1 MMRVSCQE
9 FEGGLIDDQGTDIVF
24 DVRHDPALLYN
35 VEADPQELYRLTPAT
50 FSNYDEVIIIIVII
64 VIIVISIMADYE
76 CDGGATGLIGGRRHL
91 LGRLCDKG
99 ERSRGNALLQV
110 SVRILIKIMSMEK
123 FCNVGCGD
131 ISD

>member
-1 MMRVSCQE
+1 MRVSCQE

-50 FSNYDEVIIIIVII
+50 FSNYDEVIIIVII
-64 VIIVISIMADYE
+64 VIIFISIMADYE

-91 LGRLCDKG
+91 LGRLCDEG
-99 ERSRGNALLQV
+99 EKSRGNALLQV
-110 SVRILIKIMSMEK
+110 SDRILIMSMGEK
-123 FCNVGCGD
+123 FCDVETF
-131 ISD
+131 SD

>member
-1 MMRVSCQE
+1 MMRVSCKE

-50 FSNYDEVIIIIVII
+50 FSNYDEVIII

-76 CDGGATGLIGGRRHL
+76 CDGGATGLIGGGRHL
-91 LGRLCDKG
+91 LGRLCDEG
-99 ERSRGNALLQV
+99 EKSRGNALLQV
-110 SVRILIKIMSMEK
+110 SVRILIMIMSMEK
-123 FCNVGCGD
+123 FCDVGCGD